1 MRPAPPPEAAVTVR
15 VAEPVMPP
23 LEALMVAGPATRPVA
38 SPLAL
43 TVATAAALLAHVT
56 GRPVSGLPPASFGV
70 AVNCCVAPTAMLAV
84 AGQEGRVGTE
94 AEISAVAASSTKKR
108 NPKTPL

>member
-1 MRPAPPPEAAVTVR
+1 MRTVPPPEAAVTVR

-43 TVATAAALLAHVT
+43 TVATAAALRAHAT
-56 GRPVSGLPPASFGV
+56 GRPVSVVPAASLRGAGDCWGAPPARLALAGLSGSGPPGPRR
-70 AVNCCVAPTAMLAV
+70 APGPAPPPL
-84 AGQEGRVGTE
+84 GRH
-94 AEISAVAASSTKKR
+94 
-108 NPKTPL
+108 P